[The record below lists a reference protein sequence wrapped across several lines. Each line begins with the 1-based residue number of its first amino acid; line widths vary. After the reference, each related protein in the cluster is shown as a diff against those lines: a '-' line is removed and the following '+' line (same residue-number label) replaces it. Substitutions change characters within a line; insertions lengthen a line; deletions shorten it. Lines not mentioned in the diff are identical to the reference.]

1 MLRALLLVLAL
12 TAAAGA
18 EDLRVGMDTRTP
30 PWSFVPGVDDSSD
43 DPNKDPTPSE
53 AQLKTVQGIDVE
65 VANALASRLGA
76 TLRIVPVAWFG
87 QEQGLVEKRY
97 DAIVGAWTPNP
108 RTPATIVASTPYYGW
123 GLQIAVRAD
132 NKKVVSYA
140 QLAGAR
146 VGHYRD
152 AAAERTV
159 RSLGAGAL
167 VSFDSQEVM
176 FDELKAGKLA
186 AVLFDSPYVL
196 WRVARDKELRAVGAP
211 LNRLG
216 YHVGVRKEDKALV
229 DRVEAA
235 VKALVAAGDIAKIQQ
250 KWEGAGAP

>member
-1 MLRALLLVLAL
+1 MLRVLLPILIFSV
-12 TAAAGA
+12 AARA

-30 PWSFVPGVDDSSD
+30 PWSLVAGVDYSSD
-43 DPNKDPTPSE
+43 DPTSDPTPSE
-53 AQLKTVQGIDVE
+53 AQLKALQGIDVD
-65 VANALASRLGA
+65 VANTLARRLGS

-87 QEQGLVEKRY
+87 QERGLVDKRY

-108 RTPATIVASTPYYGW
+108 KTPPTIVASSPYYGW

-132 NKKVVSYA
+132 NKKIMSYA
-140 QLAGAR
+140 DLAGAR

-167 VSFDSQEVM
+167 ASFDAQDAM
-176 FDELKAGKLA
+176 FNELKSGKLA

-229 DRVEAA
+229 VA
-235 VKALVAAGDIAKIQQ
+235 V
-250 KWEGAGAP
+250 

>member
-1 MLRALLLVLAL
+1 MLRILVALAI
-12 TAAAGA
+12 AASAGA

-30 PWSFVPGVDDSSD
+30 PWSFVPGVDYSSD
-43 DPNKDPTPSE
+43 DPSRDPTPSDT
-53 AQLKTVQGIDVE
+53 QLKALQGIDVD
-65 VANALASRLGA
+65 VANALARRLGA

-87 QEQGLVEKRY
+87 EEQGLLDKRY

-108 RTPATIVASTPYYGW
+108 KTPASIVASSPYYTW

-132 NKKVVSYA
+132 NKKIVSYA
-140 QLAGAR
+140 DLAGAR

-159 RSLGAGAL
+159 RSLGAAAL

-176 FDELKAGKLA
+176 FEELKSGKLA

-196 WRVARDKELRAVGAP
+196 WRVARDKELRAVGQP

-229 DRVEAA
+229 AKVEAA
-235 VKALVAAGDIAKIQQ
+235 VKALVAAGDIAKIQE
-250 KWEGAGAP
+250 KWEGAGER